1 MSYPN
6 NPRNLISNVAHF
18 KPRSYFRVFNYRSA
32 SKSHERRIKPQLF
45 RMRCS
50 SLFFNANF
58 SADGMSGP
66 DAMSGPD
73 DDHHTGDRM
82 SVDDEAGKASAEE
95 GNQCRYRRNMK
106 KDQQDN
112 KERAKQDGTKQQ
124 NKKDGQSRQ
133 ESNEG
138 RRDNPRNTREKSHE
152 GNATGHRFDKDRSF
166 SDFQFCFES
175 FLLCVF

>member
-1 MSYPN
+1 MRY
-6 NPRNLISNVAHF
+6 LF
-18 KPRSYFRVFNYRSA
+18 VFNG
-32 SKSHERRIKPQLF
+32 
-45 RMRCS
+45 
-50 SLFFNANF
+50 NF

-73 DDHHTGDRM
+73 DDHHAGDRM

-106 KDQQDN
+106 RDQQDN
-112 KERAKQDGTKQQ
+112 KERTKQDGSKQQ

-152 GNATGHRFDKDRSF
+152 GNATGHRFNKDRSF
-166 SDFQFCFES
+166 SDFHFCFES
-175 FLLCVF
+175 FLLCVFLKKNIITH